1 MPQFPTSK
9 TTVSINNH
17 YSYAVILEEVHIFE
31 VPHAVVIMFFNNKKN
46 NEL

>member
-9 TTVSINNH
+9 TTVSINTH

-31 VPHAVVIMFFNNKKN
+31 VSHAVVIMFFNNKKN
-46 NEL
+46 Q

>member
-17 YSYAVILEEVHIFE
+17 YSYAVILEVHIFE